1 MIKVFL
7 VDDDKILLPMLKYG
21 LEEAGNSVETSSSI
35 DAYQRICETLPDVIV
50 LDVMMPVIDGIS
62 LCQMLRTN
70 PSTQNIPTIFLT
82 SAVTEENK
90 AQAAFLGVM
99 HMLQKPVEIS
109 RLATVIQQE
118 DALHQIKATWTN
130 TDTVLSELLQR
141 YPNATDEDAEICT

>member
-1 MIKVFL
+1 MVYHYVRCYAQIQV
-7 VDDDKILLPMLKYG
+7 LK
-21 LEEAGNSVETSSSI
+21 TSLQFS
-35 DAYQRICETLPDVIV
+35 
-50 LDVMMPVIDGIS
+50 
-62 LCQMLRTN
+62 
-70 PSTQNIPTIFLT
+70 LT